1 MVEFTV
7 PEVDYTRYTNRQLAA
22 IPLAV
27 LAVALLII
35 AGWFVMTGSPVN
47 QGIAFTGGT
56 EVQVAIDG
64 PQGEAEQQIR
74 AAFSAE
80 PESIRSVP
88 AQSVYVVTFQSETGS
103 VGA

>member
-35 AGWFVMTGSPVN
+35 AGWFVMTGVPVN

-56 EVQVAIDG
+56 DVQVAIDG
-64 PQGEAEQQIR
+64 PPPAAEAEIR
-74 AAFSAE
+74 TAVGAD
-80 PESIRSVP
+80 PEAIRSGP
-88 AQSVYVVTFQSETGS
+88 AADV
-103 VGA
+103 